1 MEMEEEVQLI
11 PVDKIHVLNPR
22 NRDPKKFAQLVASI
36 AHLGLKRPIVVSRRA
51 EIAGDT
57 EYDLVC
63 GQGRLEA
70 FIQLKQAAIPAIVE
84 DRSREERLLRSLVE
98 NCARRTARMLEMV
111 KQVGILRD
119 RGYNNTE
126 IARKI
131 DLDDS
136 TVGVVLK
143 LLDQGEERLLQAVEA
158 GRIPWSVAAI
168 IATSSDKQ
176 VQKALT
182 QAYDDHGLR
191 GKPLL
196 RAIRLVEQR
205 RAFGKHIGR
214 GPQRASKPV
223 TPEGIVRAFEQENK
237 RQRLVIKKAELCDTR
252 LLFIVNALKSLL
264 ADENFRNLLRAERL
278 DTLPAHLAEQIE
290 RS

>member
-1 MEMEEEVQLI
+1 MKEETVQLI

-22 NRDPKKFAQLVASI
+22 KRDPKRFAQLVASI
-36 AHLGLKRPIVVSRRA
+36 AHLGLKRPIVVSCRA
-51 EIAGDT
+51 EIVGDT
-57 EYDLVC
+57 EYDLIC

-70 FIQLKQAAIPAIVE
+70 FIQLEQTAIPAIVE
-84 DRSREERLLRSLVE
+84 NRSREERLLRSLVE

-111 KQVGILRD
+111 KQIGVLRD
-119 RGYNNTE
+119 RGYNNSE
-126 IARKI
+126 IARKV

-136 TVGVVLK
+136 TISVALK
-143 LLDQGEERLLQAVEA
+143 LLDQGEERLLQAVES

-205 RAFGKHIGR
+205 RAYGKHIGR
-214 GPQRASKPV
+214 GPQRASEPV
-223 TPEGIVRAFEQENK
+223 TPEGIVRAFEQESK
-237 RQRLVIKKAELCDTR
+237 RQRLVIRKAELCDTR
-252 LLFIVNALKSLL
+252 LLFIANALKSLL